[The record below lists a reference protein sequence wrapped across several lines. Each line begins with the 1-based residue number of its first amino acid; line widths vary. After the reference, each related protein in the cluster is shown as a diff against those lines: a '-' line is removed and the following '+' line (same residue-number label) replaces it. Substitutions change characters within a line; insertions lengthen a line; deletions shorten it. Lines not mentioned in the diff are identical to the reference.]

1 MSQSVLEQ
9 IKGQLG
15 PQALQQLAAHVGIS
29 EEKAKTAVDASVP
42 ALLSGLAS
50 NAMSKDGAAS
60 LLNALN
66 EHAGNPDLGNLAHM
80 LSSDAAGQDGKNI
93 LQHILGSQEGVVK
106 EKISAAAGIQANQAG
121 DLMAQL
127 APVIMGFL
135 GNQAKNEGGLNLA
148 SLMALMQSEGGL
160 AQGALGGLLGNVL
173 GGSGGGVDTADLA
186 QKGLSA
192 LGGLFGKK

>member
-1 MSQSVLEQ
+1 
-9 IKGQLG
+9 
-15 PQALQQLAAHVGIS
+15 
-29 EEKAKTAVDASVP
+29 
-42 ALLSGLAS
+42 
-50 NAMSKDGAAS
+50 
-60 LLNALN
+60 
-66 EHAGNPDLGNLAHM
+66 
-80 LSSDAAGQDGKNI
+80 
-93 LQHILGSQEGVVK
+93 HILGSQEGVVK